1 MTSKQKTLLCG
12 RTLGFLNLYDLTTQ
26 TTWVELIES
35 GDNHH
40 WQRMPSRP
48 HLLQPGAPGTY
59 DSGGAY
65 VGLAEPIPVGDEH
78 RYYYYASADRHDA
91 ADTGGNPAQK
101 PALAYATFRKNRL
114 VGQQTEHDGFFA
126 TLAFVCPGGRL
137 FLNFICAGEVTVAI
151 KRPGYGG
158 EYPGYTTAECTPVTG
173 DHLRREIVW
182 KTQSN
187 LDALKGKNIRIKIT
201 GRNVVAYSAVFER

>member
-1 MTSKQKTLLCG
+1 
-12 RTLGFLNLYDLTTQ
+12 
-26 TTWVELIES
+26 
-35 GDNHH
+35 
-40 WQRMPSRP
+40 MPSRP
-48 HLLQPGAPGTY
+48 RLLQPGAPGTY

-126 TLAFVCPGGRL
+126 TLPFVCPGGRL
-137 FLNFICAGEVTVAI
+137 FLNFICSGEVTVAI

-158 EYPGYTTAECTPVTG
+158 EYPGYTTADCTPVTG

-182 KTQSN
+182 KTQPN

-201 GRNVVAYSAVFER
+201 GRNIIAYSAVFER